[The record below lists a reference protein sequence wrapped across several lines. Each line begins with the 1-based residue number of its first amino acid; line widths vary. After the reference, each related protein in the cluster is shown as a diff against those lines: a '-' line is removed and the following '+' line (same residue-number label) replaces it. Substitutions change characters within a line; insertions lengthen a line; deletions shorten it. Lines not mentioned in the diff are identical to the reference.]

1 MTEVAGPH
9 VIATA
14 PLQGTVV
21 LVAVAVGDV
30 VAAGQTLAVLESMKM
45 EHVVVADAGGT
56 VREVGPSAGDTVEKG
71 DRLCMTFKISRDRHG
86 ELLAQVAKHG
96 MTVTDIL
103 TLHIDQI
110 IPVLEK
116 AKPVDVPGYK
126 KDKRLRISQVLKRQK
141 DTEKAKWS
149 V

>member
-1 MTEVAGPH
+1 
-9 VIATA
+9 
-14 PLQGTVV
+14 
-21 LVAVAVGDV
+21 
-30 VAAGQTLAVLESMKM
+30 
-45 EHVVVADAGGT
+45 
-56 VREVGPSAGDTVEKG
+56 
-71 DRLCMTFKISRDRHG
+71 
-86 ELLAQVAKHG
+86 

>member
-1 MTEVAGPH
+1 
-9 VIATA
+9 
-14 PLQGTVV
+14 
-21 LVAVAVGDV
+21 
-30 VAAGQTLAVLESMKM
+30 
-45 EHVVVADAGGT
+45 
-56 VREVGPSAGDTVEKG
+56 VEKG

>member
-1 MTEVAGPH
+1 LQSVVIRGTKQGMSELIKQLQLPTEH
-9 VIATA
+9 SEETLFIKRMKE
-14 PLQGTVV
+14 
-21 LVAVAVGDV
+21 
-30 VAAGQTLAVLESMKM
+30 TLA
-45 EHVVVADAGGT
+45 AA
-56 VREVGPSAGDTVEKG
+56 PVEKG

-116 AKPVDVPGYK
+116 AKPVDVPGSK

>member
-1 MTEVAGPH
+1 MSELIKQLQLPTEH
-9 VIATA
+9 SEETLFIKRMKE
-14 PLQGTVV
+14 
-21 LVAVAVGDV
+21 
-30 VAAGQTLAVLESMKM
+30 TLA
-45 EHVVVADAGGT
+45 AA
-56 VREVGPSAGDTVEKG
+56 PVEKG

-86 ELLAQVAKHG
+86 ELLAQVAKHA

>member
-1 MTEVAGPH
+1 LQSVVVRGTKQGMSELIKQLQLPTEH
-9 VIATA
+9 SEETLFIKRMKE
-14 PLQGTVV
+14 
-21 LVAVAVGDV
+21 
-30 VAAGQTLAVLESMKM
+30 TLA
-45 EHVVVADAGGT
+45 AA
-56 VREVGPSAGDTVEKG
+56 PVEKG